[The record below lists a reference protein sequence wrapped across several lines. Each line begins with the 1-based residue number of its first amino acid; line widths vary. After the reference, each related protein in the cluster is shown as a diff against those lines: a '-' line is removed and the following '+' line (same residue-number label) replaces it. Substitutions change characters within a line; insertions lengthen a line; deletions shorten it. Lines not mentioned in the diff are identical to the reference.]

1 MAERSRK
8 PRAKP
13 WEVPDEL
20 WERIA
25 PLLPPHPRR
34 HRYPGR
40 RRRDDRLCLQGVL
53 FVLITGTAWEH
64 LPQELGYGS
73 GMTCWR
79 RLREWQEAGVWP
91 RLHELLLAEL
101 RAAGALDLSRAA
113 IDGTHAQAKGGLG
126 DRAQPGRPR
135 PARRQAPPPRRGEGR
150 PARLERDRRQ
160 PPRRHAACAAA
171 GSGAPDP
178 RRPRAALAA
187 ARGALRRPGL
197 RPPPAAARASPPWHP
212 RPHRPQGPRAR
223 IRRGGPPLAGRAD
236 DRPHPSL
243 QAATC
248 LLRPHPREP
257 PSLARHRL
265 LSHLLASPPGDGV
278 IMLGALS

>member
-1 MAERSRK
+1 MVERSRK

-40 RRRDDRLCLQGVL
+40 RRREDRLCLQGIL

-113 IDGTHAQAKGGLG
+113 IDGTHAQAKRGA
-126 DRAQPGRPR
+126 RRPGRAR
-135 PARRQAPPPRRGEGR
+135 STADGPASSTTSSSRRQASRSP
-150 PARLERDRRQ
+150 
-160 PPRRHAACAAA
+160 
-171 GSGAPDP
+171 GA
-178 RRPRAALAA
+178 
-187 ARGALRRPGL
+187 
-197 RPPPAAARASPPWHP
+197 
-212 RPHRPQGPRAR
+212 
-223 IRRGGPPLAGRAD
+223 
-236 DRPHPSL
+236 
-243 QAATC
+243 
-248 LLRPHPREP
+248 
-257 PSLARHRL
+257 
-265 LSHLLASPPGDGV
+265 
-278 IMLGALS
+278 